1 MSGSSGSKSRLY
13 DGAKRLVVQ
22 HNYGSISFVQRHMK
36 LSYSEAK
43 QIVDDLTSEGVL
55 TAPTKAGLRL
65 LRPPHASA
73 REFQASSQ
81 DKHVRL
87 LRDMAIY
94 LLECSEYNVG
104 PDTRCT
110 AMMLLPLKAKAGA
123 MRAATAKIDRR
134 QTPVFS
140 TALALAGMPELSA
153 TFSPSDIQDALRVE
167 CAPFESRPVVDPSD
181 REARLTLGFVQ
192 LARYLEKRLVDGGGA
207 HTRAFECFVPDS
219 LLPQGQSHAGGGY
232 REHVVPCALLR
243 DKCMELLRSGLP
255 VEQVAEWMR
264 PYLAIVVITP
274 DEATKMD
281 SEMGLKTRMPSG
293 WRFDEDCI
301 FDRLHV
307 AGIEFHP
314 PPGHAVCYH

>member
-1 MSGSSGSKSRLY
+1 MSDSDGSKSRLY
-13 DGAKRLVVQ
+13 DDAKRLVIQ
-22 HNYGSISFVQRHMK
+22 HNYGSISFVQRHLK
-36 LSYSEAK
+36 LSYSEAM
-43 QIVDDLTSEGVL
+43 QIVDDLTAEGVL
-55 TAPTKAGLRL
+55 TPPTKAGLRL
-65 LRPPHASA
+65 LRPPHASVRA
-73 REFQASSQ
+73 FQASSQ
-81 DKHVRL
+81 EKHVRL

-94 LLECSEYNVG
+94 LLECSEYKVG

-110 AMMLLPLKAKAGA
+110 AMMLLPLKAKANA
-123 MRAATAKIDRR
+123 MKASISKVDHG

-153 TFSPSDIQDALRVE
+153 TFSPSDIQAALHVE

-181 REARLTLGFVQ
+181 REARLTMSFVQ
-192 LARYLEKRLVDGGGA
+192 LVRYLEKRLVDGGGA

-219 LLPQGQSHAGGGY
+219 LLPQGQSHAGGGH

-243 DKCMELLRSGLP
+243 DRCIELLRAGLP

-274 DEATKMD
+274 DEAKKMD
-281 SEMGLKTRMPSG
+281 FEIGLKTRMPPG

-307 AGIEFHP
+307 AGIAFRP
-314 PPGHAVCYH
+314 PPGHAVCSH

>member
-1 MSGSSGSKSRLY
+1 MRTARSRTSGENL
-13 DGAKRLVVQ
+13 
-22 HNYGSISFVQRHMK
+22 F
-36 LSYSEAK
+36 
-43 QIVDDLTSEGVL
+43 
-55 TAPTKAGLRL
+55 RL
-65 LRPPHASA
+65 LAWLNPL
-73 REFQASSQ
+73 REKS
-81 DKHVRL
+81 L
-87 LRDMAIY
+87 LK
-94 LLECSEYNVG
+94 
-104 PDTRCT
+104 TR
-110 AMMLLPLKAKAGA
+110 GG
-123 MRAATAKIDRR
+123 
-134 QTPVFS
+134 S
-140 TALALAGMPELSA
+140 
-153 TFSPSDIQDALRVE
+153 
-167 CAPFESRPVVDPSD
+167 
-181 REARLTLGFVQ
+181 

-243 DKCMELLRSGLP
+243 DKCMELLRSGIP

-274 DEATKMD
+274 DEANKMD